1 MKRACLLNSL
11 GEKKE
16 LDRIKL
22 FVMNKFIQAFN
33 ASNKFLNA
41 SNKSIWLTGIS
52 IFFGTGFLGTGVF
65 AQAYIGQV
73 DYKKTMQPAASIRLP
88 YNTGSVD
95 GALKDYMLTRGYKK
109 SESGGLLLFR
119 GVPLDSMDTDGS
131 DLYFMSASVSRKEK
145 DITVL
150 NLLPVKKNQDLMV
163 RTLADSMRLD
173 KARLFL
179 DSLAIFTDAYNTRL
193 QVGDHQEMLKKAQKK
208 MNDLLT
214 DQSDLQN
221 KLRKFQTDLDQNK
234 SAQTKAVADLQANLN
249 ADDDTKKKS
258 QKKVSKLIDEQGSL
272 EKKIRNTQLD
282 LDQNKV
288 AQGKQQTELDK
299 QQQGLD
305 AVKAR
310 ENK

>member
-1 MKRACLLNSL
+1 MCMKEFLRLKGVLML
-11 GEKKE
+11 T
-16 LDRIKL
+16 
-22 FVMNKFIQAFN
+22 VMNVCFN
-33 ASNKFLNA
+33 
-41 SNKSIWLTGIS
+41 
-52 IFFGTGFLGTGVF
+52 TGVF

-73 DYKKTMQPAASIRLP
+73 DYKKTMQDVAAIRLP
-88 YNTGSVD
+88 YNSGSVED
-95 GALKDYMLTRGYKK
+95 ALKDYMLTRGYKK
-109 SESGGLLLFR
+109 SEAGGLLLYR
-119 GVPLDSMDTDGS
+119 AVALDSMDTDGS
-131 DLYFMSASVSRKEK
+131 DLYFMPVPGARKQK
-145 DITVL
+145 DMTVL
-150 NLLPVKKNQDLMV
+150 NLLPAKKNVDLMV
-163 RTLADSMRLD
+163 RTQADSARLD

-214 DQSDLQN
+214 DQADLQN
-221 KLRKFQTDLDQNK
+221 RLRRLQTDLDQNK
-234 SAQTKAVADLQANLN
+234 TAQTRAVADLQSNLN

-258 QKKVSKLIDEQGSL
+258 QKKVNKLIDEQSSL

-310 ENK
+310 QNR